1 MKVSLNWLRDYVDFD
16 GDAQA
21 LSELLTMA
29 GVEVEGIETRG
40 VAIEKVVVAQI
51 LASEQHP
58 NADRLSVC
66 QVDDGSGTPRQIVC
80 GAKNYKVGDKVP
92 LAQPGAVL
100 PGDFKIKVGKLRG
113 VESQGM
119 LCSAEELSL
128 VDAADGL
135 LILPESARIGAPLSE
150 LYPSDTVLDLEIT
163 PNRPDLLSHVGIAR
177 EVSALTGRDLKP
189 RRESKSD
196 STFSGTI
203 EVEAEECPF
212 YTARRISHVQVG
224 PSPAW
229 LREKLEAVGV
239 RSINNI
245 VDITNFV
252 MLELG
257 QPLHAFDVHK
267 LQGPLN
273 VRMAKEGEKFGALD
287 GRTYEL
293 TSQNLVIADSSG
305 PVALAGVMGG
315 EATGVSAETTEIVLE
330 SAYFLGSNIRRTSRS
345 LGLMS
350 DSSYRFERDVDPAG
364 ILVAS
369 QRAAD
374 LIAHHAGG
382 EPGELRAGFAA
393 NAQFGFDPQ
402 AAGEGHVYSAP
413 VPFRPERCSALLGI
427 DVEEDEIEAIL
438 TRFGL
443 RKAEG
448 GWEVPSFRPDL
459 TREVDLIEEVAR
471 VIGIDAVPSLHIG
484 AFVESSTSDLA
495 HDRLTELRQRLAGQG
510 LHEARSLTLV
520 SERALAHSF
529 AATEILRVR
538 NPLNE
543 DQVVLR
549 PSLVP
554 GLLDALARNARVGE
568 RSIRLFECGRVFSQA
583 QPEERTHLAILL
595 SGATAASAWRGGA
608 SREADLLD
616 VKGILARVL
625 GTEPEFQRTEDAR
638 FGVTASILLGGK
650 VVGQAAQLWPAD
662 ARELDSHAPVVFA
675 EIDLSEILA
684 APATSKRYQEVP
696 RFPAITRDI
705 ALLAPAD
712 LPHGKISAALLGA
725 NEPLLA
731 QVELFDVFTDPSGE
745 KVPADKKSLAYSLTY
760 RASDRTLIADEVN
773 AAHARLKERLQS
785 ETGVQLRE

>member
-1 MKVSLNWLRDYVDFD
+1 MKVSLNWLRDYVDFP

-29 GVEVEGIETRG
+29 GVEVEGIETSG
-40 VAIEKVVVAQI
+40 VAIDKVVVAQI
-51 LASEQHP
+51 LSSEQHP

-80 GAKNYKVGDKVP
+80 GAKNYKGGDKVP

-113 VESQGM
+113 IESQGM
-119 LCSAEELSL
+119 LCSPDELSL
-128 VDAADGL
+128 PKGEDGL
-135 LILPESARIGAPLSE
+135 LILLPDSEVGAPLSK

-177 EVSALTGRDLKP
+177 EIAALTGTELKP
-189 RRESKSD
+189 RRESKSA
-196 STFSGTI
+196 TEFAGTV
-203 EVEAEECPF
+203 EVEADECPF

-224 PSPAW
+224 ASPAW

-252 MLELG
+252 MLEVG
-257 QPLHAFDVHK
+257 QPLHAFDMHK
-267 LQGPLN
+267 LQGPLC
-273 VRMAKEGEKFGALD
+273 VRMAKAGEKLLALD

-293 TSQNLVIADSSG
+293 TPQNLVIADSSG

-315 EATGVSAETTEIVLE
+315 EATGVTAETTEIVLE

-364 ILVAS
+364 VLVAS
-369 QRAAD
+369 QHAAE

-382 EPGELRAGFAA
+382 EAGELRAGFAA
-393 NAQFGFDPQ
+393 NAQFGFDPN
-402 AAGEGHVYSAP
+402 AAAEGHVYSAP
-413 VPFRPERCSALLGI
+413 VPLRKERVATLLGI
-427 DVEEDEIEAIL
+427 EVDEDEIEAIL

-443 RKAEG
+443 RQAEG

-459 TREVDLIEEVAR
+459 TREVDLIEEIAR

-484 AFVESSTSDLA
+484 AFVESSESDHA
-495 HDRLTELRQRLAGQG
+495 HDRLTALRQRLAGQG
-510 LHEARSLTLV
+510 LHEARSLTLI
-520 SERALAHSF
+520 SERALGQAFSGP
-529 AATEILRVR
+529 EVLRVR

-554 GLLDALARNARVGE
+554 GLLDAVARNARAGE

-595 SGATAASAWRGGA
+595 SGPTSDATWRGGA
-608 SREADLLD
+608 ERIADLLE
-616 VKGILARVL
+616 VKGVLARVL
-625 GTEPEFQRTEDAR
+625 GSEPEFQRTDDTR
-638 FGVTASILLGGK
+638 FGVSANILVDGK
-650 VVGQAAQLWPAD
+650 VIGQAAQLWPAA
-662 ARELDSHAPVVFA
+662 ARELDCHAPVVFA
-675 EIDLSEILA
+675 EVDLSGILA
-684 APATSKRYQEVP
+684 APAASKRYQEVP

-705 ALLAPAD
+705 ALLAPSE
-712 LPHGKISAALLGA
+712 LPHGRIAAALLGA

-731 QVELFDVFTDPSGE
+731 DVSLFDVFTDPTGE
-745 KVPADKKSLAYSLTY
+745 KVPVDKKSLAYSLTY
-760 RASDRTLIADEVN
+760 RVSDRTLTADEVN
-773 AAHARLKERLQS
+773 AVHARLKQRLQS
-785 ETGVQLRE
+785 ETGV